1 MSNIKVI
8 LWDIDG
14 TLLNF
19 EEAEKHAIQA
29 CFHRFNLGECT
40 DEMLSRYSVINRK
53 YWEMLERNELTK
65 PQVLRGRF
73 EEFFNTEGI
82 EFDKID
88 EFNLEYQYRLG
99 DKVFFCD
106 NGLETVQSL
115 KGKIKQYAVT
125 NGTFVA
131 QNRKLS
137 QSGLDKIF
145 DGIFISDKVGFEKP
159 AIEFFQAVQN
169 EIGNFNHN
177 EVMII
182 GDSLTSDMR
191 GGNNAD
197 ILCCWYNPNNLE
209 NKNNVK
215 IDFEIKDI
223 SEILNILNNN

>member
-1 MSNIKVI
+1 MIKVL

-14 TLLNF
+14 TLLDFAKAEEYGIRKCF
-19 EEAEKHAIQA
+19 EV
-29 CFHRFNLGECT
+29 FSLGECT

-73 EEFFNTEGI
+73 EEFFRTEGI
-82 EFDKID
+82 DFDKID

-106 NGLETVQSL
+106 NGLETVLSL

-125 NGTFVA
+125 NGTYTA
-131 QNRKLS
+131 QSRKLS

-159 AIEFFQAVQN
+159 AIEFFEAVQN
-169 EIGNFNHN
+169 EIGRFNRN

-191 GGNNAD
+191 GGNNAG
-197 ILCCWYNPNNLE
+197 ILCCWYNPYGARNKDNL
-209 NKNNVK
+209 K
-215 IDFEIKDI
+215 IDYEIKDI
-223 SEILNILNNN
+223 GEASDIIKL

>member
-1 MSNIKVI
+1 MIKTL

-14 TLLNF
+14 TLLDF
-19 EEAEKHAIQA
+19 GKAEKYGIRK
-29 CFHRFNLGECT
+29 CFEVFSLGECT

-65 PQVLRGRF
+65 PEVLRGRF
-73 EEFFNTEGI
+73 EEFFRTEGI
-82 EFDKID
+82 KFDKID

-106 NGLETVQSL
+106 NGLETVQFL
-115 KGKIKQYAVT
+115 KGKVKQYAVT

-131 QNRKLS
+131 QSRKLS

-145 DGIFISDKVGFEKP
+145 DGIFISDEIGFEKP
-159 AIEFFQAVQN
+159 AIEFFNAVQN
-169 EIGNFNHN
+169 KIGEFNHD

-182 GDSLTSDMR
+182 GDSLTSDIR

-197 ILCCWYNPNNLE
+197 ILCCWYNPHGGKKRDKLR
-209 NKNNVK
+209 V
-215 IDFEIKDI
+215 DYEITDI
-223 SEILNILNNN
+223 SRVLEILGK

>member
-1 MSNIKVI
+1 MIKTL

-14 TLLNF
+14 TLLDF
-19 EEAEKHAIQA
+19 SKAEEYGIRK
-29 CFHRFNLGECT
+29 CFNIFSLGECT
-40 DEMLSRYSVINRK
+40 DEMLSRYSIINRK
-53 YWEMLERNELTK
+53 YWGMLERNELTK

-73 EEFFNTEGI
+73 EEFFSTEGI
-82 EFDKID
+82 IFDKID
-88 EFNLEYQYRLG
+88 EFNLEYQFSLG

-106 NGLETVQSL
+106 NGFETVKHL

-131 QNRKLS
+131 QSRKLS
-137 QSGLDKIF
+137 QSGLDEIF

-159 AIEFFQAVQN
+159 AIEFFQAVQS
-169 EIGNFNHN
+169 EIGKFNHN

-197 ILCCWYNPNNLE
+197 ILCCWYNPHGGVNRDNLR
-209 NKNNVK
+209 
-215 IDFEIKDI
+215 IDYEITDI
-223 SEILNILNNN
+223 SQVLEILGK